1 LQVTTPSR
9 RRTAGASSSKTGKGA
24 GGVTGSSFNIYD
36 PAKKKWRQTWVDGT
50 GGILDLEGT
59 FSDGRM
65 VLASAPASKTDVVN
79 RITWERLPDGR
90 VRQFVGD
97 VQRQRR
103 NLERSFRRLLHEG
116 VRGSLSGATRGLL
129 AVFRIP

>member
-1 LQVTTPSR
+1 
-9 RRTAGASSSKTGKGA
+9 
-24 GGVTGSSFNIYD
+24 VTGSSFNIYD

-90 VRQFVGD
+90 VRQLWETSKD
-97 VQRQRR
+97 
-103 NLERSFRRLLHEG
+103 
-116 VRGSLSGATRGLL
+116 SGATWSVAFDGYYTKE
-129 AVFRIP
+129 